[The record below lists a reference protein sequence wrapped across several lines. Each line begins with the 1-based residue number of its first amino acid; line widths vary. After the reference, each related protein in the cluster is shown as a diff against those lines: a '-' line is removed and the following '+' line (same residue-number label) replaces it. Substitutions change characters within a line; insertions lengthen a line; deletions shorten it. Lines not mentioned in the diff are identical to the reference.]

1 MAQKN
6 KYSKPKFLIVFAITT
21 ALLTSLQAIFHFD
34 VPAYPTVSQ
43 EAMGKTDIVDSL
55 DYLEDSMEDSD
66 ELFAENTT
74 ETAMEQVEDM
84 EPDAKEGMHV
94 TESADSITT
103 ENHDSTSTDSNVHI
117 PQRDIRIGSHLW
129 SYHDCFPD
137 IQDVQIIAAQRNG
150 IRPAHNRD
158 DVKRLVKRHRLVDIS
173 HSPYYVVDNLSHSM
187 PYLVPKAQQ
196 LLNTIS
202 INFIDS
208 LISKGMKPYLPVI
221 SSVLR
226 STDDVQRLQRGN
238 RNATSNSC
246 HCYGTTIDIAY
257 HRFMPLDAS
266 IEELSSKD
274 MIRWDDNLKFV
285 LGEVLNDL
293 RAQGKCYVK
302 YERKQACFHLTVR

>member
-1 MAQKN
+1 MPPKN
-6 KYSKPKFLIVFAITT
+6 KNTYSKPKFLIAFAITV
-21 ALLTSLQAIFHFD
+21 AVLASLQAIFQFD
-34 VPAYPTVSQ
+34 VPPYPIVME
-43 EAMGKTDIVDSL
+43 EAMGDTDIVDSL
-55 DYLEDSMEDSD
+55 DYTDEVVEEELLAEQATTIPEDTRNEEEQDSVKEEDI
-66 ELFAENTT
+66 
-74 ETAMEQVEDM
+74 
-84 EPDAKEGMHV
+84 AKV
-94 TESADSITT
+94 DSIN
-103 ENHDSTSTDSNVHI
+103 EQIDSTAIDSNVTQPI
-117 PQRDIRIGSHLW
+117 KNIRIGSHLW

-137 IQDVQIIAAQRNG
+137 VQDVQIIAAQKNG
-150 IRPAHNRD
+150 VRPARSRD
-158 DVKRLVKRHRLVDIS
+158 DVKKLVKRHKLVDIT
-173 HSPYYVVDNLSHSM
+173 HSPYYIVDDLSHSM

-208 LISKGMKPYLPVI
+208 LISKGMKPFLPVI

-226 STDDVQRLQRGN
+226 STDDVSRLQRGN

-266 IEELSSKD
+266 IEELSNKD
-274 MIRWDDNLKFV
+274 LVRWDDNLKFV

>member
-1 MAQKN
+1 MPQKN
-6 KYSKPKFLIVFAITT
+6 KNTYSKPKFLIAFAITV
-21 ALLTSLQAIFHFD
+21 AVLASLQAIFQFD
-34 VPAYPTVSQ
+34 VPPYPIVME
-43 EAMGKTDIVDSL
+43 EAMGDTDIVDSL
-55 DYLEDSMEDSD
+55 DYAEEVVEEELLAEQATTIPEDTRIEEEQDSVK
-66 ELFAENTT
+66 EE
-74 ETAMEQVEDM
+74 EI
-84 EPDAKEGMHV
+84 AK
-94 TESADSITT
+94 ADSI
-103 ENHDSTSTDSNVHI
+103 NGQIDSTAIDSNGTQPI
-117 PQRDIRIGSHLW
+117 RNIRIGSHLW

-137 IQDVQIIAAQRNG
+137 VQDVQIIAAQKNG
-150 IRPAHNRD
+150 VRPARSRD
-158 DVKRLVKRHRLVDIS
+158 DVKKLVKRHKLVDIT
-173 HSPYYVVDNLSHSM
+173 HSPYYIVDDLSHSM

-208 LISKGMKPYLPVI
+208 LISKGMKPFLPVI

-226 STDDVQRLQRGN
+226 STDDVSRLQRGN

-266 IEELSSKD
+266 IEELSNKD
-274 MIRWDDNLKFV
+274 LVRWDDNLKFV